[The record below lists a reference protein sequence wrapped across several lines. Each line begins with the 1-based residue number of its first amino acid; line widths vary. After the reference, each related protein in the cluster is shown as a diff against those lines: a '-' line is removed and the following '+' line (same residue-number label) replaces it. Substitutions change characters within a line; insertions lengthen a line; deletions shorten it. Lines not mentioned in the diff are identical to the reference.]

1 MNKTFQV
8 EEIEKYV
15 KQKKYGDT
23 ITFSELQVLTDYN
36 LKDKFQSYKFK
47 SNIMR
52 KVKIRLLQYG
62 IVLKSIRNL
71 GYYILKPNQIQS
83 YTYRTYIIRPL
94 KHLEKAEMI
103 LINTKTEKL
112 NKNEL
117 EKHKQTLDLDISLL
131 KISNNLI
138 KDEKY
143 QDLA

>member
-36 LKDKFQSYKFK
+36 LKDKFESYKFK

-52 KVKIRLLQYG
+52 KIKIRLLQYG

>member
-36 LKDKFQSYKFK
+36 LKDKFESYKFK

-52 KVKIRLLQYG
+52 KIKIRLLQYG

-103 LINTKTEKL
+103 LINTKTEK
-112 NKNEL
+112 
-117 EKHKQTLDLDISLL
+117 
-131 KISNNLI
+131 
-138 KDEKY
+138 
-143 QDLA
+143 

>member
-36 LKDKFQSYKFK
+36 LKDKFESYKFK

-52 KVKIRLLQYG
+52 KIKIRLLQYG

-117 EKHKQTLDLDISLL
+117 EKHKQTIDLDISLL